1 MAKKDRHVAPETL
14 GSFNLSP
21 PRFPH
26 MTSDE
31 RDSVMS
37 GKSDTSNVELAQIVN
52 VELTSVEIDIPEAM
66 GLSKYVV
73 TPFSIS
79 PPVEMQWAEALLKH
93 SMERISTPANK
104 RRLGETGKPTFVLLA
119 PAEPPNF
126 KKKSWVDP
134 NSGRTFTY
142 SQYRPKVGSLRPD
155 GRQLYHSEEQAFFI
169 VSKMLTTEAIQ
180 RYVRDF
186 DSRPNVVNFAH
197 TVINY
202 RQEQQLQRAG
212 VTSRVNRAV
221 N

>member
-14 GSFNLSP
+14 GTFKLAP
-21 PRFPH
+21 PKFPH
-26 MTSDE
+26 MTAE
-31 RDSVMS
+31 QRDSIMS
-37 GKSDTSNVELAQIVN
+37 GKSESKDVELAQIVN
-52 VELTSVEIDIPEAM
+52 VEMTTVEIDIPEAM
-66 GLSKYVV
+66 GLSKYGVR
-73 TPFSIS
+73 PFSVS
-79 PPVEMQWAEALLKH
+79 PPVEIQWAESLLSH
-93 SMERISTPANK
+93 SMKRISTPANQ

-126 KKKSWVDP
+126 KKKTWLDP
-134 NSGRTFTY
+134 HSGRTFTY
-142 SQYRPKVGSLRPD
+142 SQYRPKVGTLRPD
-155 GRQLYHSEEQAFFI
+155 GRQMYHSEEQAFFV

-180 RYVRDF
+180 RYIREF

-212 VTSRVNRAV
+212 VSSRTNRAV